1 MPNPL
6 MYSNALRFE
15 ARSSARSVPHA
26 PLSVNPVDSSRP
38 IRIAFIGA
46 RGVIGTYSGIE
57 TYYEEVGSRLAAK
70 GHRVTAYC
78 RKHFTPDVPEHRG
91 ILVRRLPS
99 LTTKHGETLTHSVLS
114 TLDALFRGFDIVQ
127 FHAIGSA
134 PLSLLPRLFGTKT
147 VVSVRGLDW
156 QRAKWGFVARKALQF
171 GELASAHCPTA
182 TAVVSETL
190 RDHYEAQ
197 HGRTPTVIQNAVL
210 RADPRPADR
219 LFDFGL
225 EPGKFILFAGRI
237 SPEKQV
243 DRLIEAAKPLLGE
256 IKLAIAGGS
265 SYSDDY
271 IEKVK
276 ELADDN
282 VVFLG
287 QVDHDTVYELYS
299 QCLTFVLPSV
309 MEGLSIALLEAVS
322 FGTCIVTTDIPE
334 NREVVGNAGLY
345 FDVTSTSELRSRLAE
360 LIDSPELVE
369 TLRAAARERAARQL
383 DWDQVADRTEAFYQK
398 LLGRE
403 VTA

>member
-1 MPNPL
+1 M
-6 MYSNALRFE
+6 
-15 ARSSARSVPHA
+15 
-26 PLSVNPVDSSRP
+26 DSTRP
-38 IRIAFIGA
+38 ISVAFIGA

-78 RKHFTPDVPEHRG
+78 RKHFTPDVREHRG
-91 ILVRRLPS
+91 IAVRRLPS
-99 LTTKHGETLTHSVLS
+99 LTTKHGETISHSILS
-114 TLDALFRGFDIVQ
+114 TLDALFRGYDIVQ

-134 PLSLLPRLFGTKT
+134 PLALLPRLFGTKT

-171 GELASAHCPTA
+171 GELASARCPTA

-190 RDHYEAQ
+190 RDHYRKR

-210 RADPRPADR
+210 RAEPRPADK
-219 LFDFGL
+219 LFDYGL

-243 DRLIEAAKPLLGE
+243 DRLIEAAKPLLGDV
-256 IKLAIAGGS
+256 KLAIAGGS

-271 IEKVK
+271 IAKVR

-287 QVDHDTVYELYS
+287 QVDHETVYELYCN
-299 QCLTFVLPSV
+299 CLTFVLPSV

-334 NREVVGNAGLY
+334 NREVVGDAGLY
-345 FDVTSTSELRSRLAE
+345 FDVGSTEELRERLSQLIENPSLAE
-360 LIDSPELVE
+360 S
-369 TLRAAARERAARQL
+369 LRSAARERAALQL
-383 DWDQVADRTEAFYQK
+383 DWDDVAELTEAFYRK